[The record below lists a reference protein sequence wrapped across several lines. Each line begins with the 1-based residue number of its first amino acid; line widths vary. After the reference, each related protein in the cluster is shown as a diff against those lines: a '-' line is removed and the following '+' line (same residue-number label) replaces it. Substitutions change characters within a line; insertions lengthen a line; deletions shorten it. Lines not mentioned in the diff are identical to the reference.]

1 MKMKT
6 RDMILVSLFAALAA
20 IGAFIKIPFT
30 PAPITLQ
37 FLFTALA
44 GIMLGSRLG
53 AASQIVYVVLGL
65 VGAPVFTKPSGPSY
79 IFEPTF
85 GYLIGF
91 IISAYVIGKLS
102 ENYKNP
108 NFQNLMF
115 ACLLGIVAMY
125 AIGVPY
131 LYIILKYVSHTSITF
146 MAALRS
152 GFILFIPGDL
162 IKCMVTSIIGVR
174 IIPILK
180 NQILKTP

>member
-1 MKMKT
+1 MKITTK
-6 RDMILVSLFAALAA
+6 DMILVSLFTALSA

-37 FLFTALA
+37 FFFTALA
-44 GIMLGSRLG
+44 GILLGSKLG
-53 AASQIVYVVLGL
+53 ATSQIVYVALGL
-65 VGAPVFTKPSGPSY
+65 AGAPVFTKPSGPSY

-91 IISAYVIGKLS
+91 IISAYVIGKVV
-102 ENYKNP
+102 ETYKNC
-108 NFQNLMF
+108 NFQKLMV
-115 ACLLGIVAMY
+115 ACILGLIAMY

-131 LYIILKYVSHTSITF
+131 LYIILKYVTHTSITF
-146 MAALRS
+146 MTALKS

-162 IKCMVTSIIGVR
+162 VKCIVTSIIGVR

-180 NQILKTP
+180 NQIIKTY

>member
-1 MKMKT
+1 MKINTK
-6 RDMILVSLFAALAA
+6 DMILISLFAALTS

-37 FLFTALA
+37 FFFTALA
-44 GIMLGSRLG
+44 GILLGSKLG
-53 AASQIVYVVLGL
+53 AASQIVYVALGL

-91 IISAYVIGKLS
+91 IISAYVIGKVV
-102 ENYKNP
+102 ETYKSS
-108 NFQNLMF
+108 NFQNLML
-115 ACLLGIVAMY
+115 ACLLGLLAMY

-131 LYIILKYVSHTSITF
+131 LYIILKYISHSSITF
-146 MAALRS
+146 MAALKS

-162 IKCMVTSIIGVR
+162 VKCIVTSIIGVR
-174 IIPILK
+174 VVPILK
-180 NQILKTP
+180 NQILKTY